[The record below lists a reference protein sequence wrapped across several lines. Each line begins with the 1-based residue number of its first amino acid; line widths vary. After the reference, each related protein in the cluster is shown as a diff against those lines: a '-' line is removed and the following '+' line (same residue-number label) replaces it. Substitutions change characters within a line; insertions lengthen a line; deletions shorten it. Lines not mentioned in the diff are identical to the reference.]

1 MFIPERFDLPLR
13 QQGSSE
19 QVDGLLTVFIS
30 EEVRIQAVM
39 NQSAMM
45 LPNWMKRQSQ
55 RLVSIVFSQWKRR
68 GWSSGRRKK
77 EEWPGEVKW
86 PASELI

>member
-1 MFIPERFDLPLR
+1 LIFIPERFDLPLR

-30 EEVRIQAVM
+30 EEVKIQAEM

-45 LPNWMKRQSQ
+45 LPNWMKKQSQ

-68 GWSSGRRKK
+68 GRSSGRRKRK
-77 EEWPGEVKW
+77 SG
-86 PASELI
+86 PAK